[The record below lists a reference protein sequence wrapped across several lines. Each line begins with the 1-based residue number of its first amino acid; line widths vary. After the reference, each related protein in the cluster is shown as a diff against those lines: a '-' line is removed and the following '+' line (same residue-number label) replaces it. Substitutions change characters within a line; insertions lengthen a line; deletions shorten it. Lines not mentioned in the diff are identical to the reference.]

1 MRIIKPSKR
10 PRNGHLSSQADLVED
25 TLASPL
31 LDQQASTA
39 ASVDCEETRKKSHKL
54 HAPPKPQEKA
64 TSKGLQGP
72 VSTQGEADYTELY
85 AKGIRLLAMR
95 EHSVKEIADKLL
107 TKSKID
113 LPSSSLIYA
122 VIDELIAEGYLSD
135 ERFTESY
142 VRSRANRGFGPVKIR
157 SELRSKGICDN
168 HIQDYLEEGAAVWF
182 DNAELEY
189 QKKFGTT
196 PITDYS
202 EWSKRAR
209 FMQSRGFTMDQI
221 QSTIPQFSFDD

>member
-10 PRNGHLSSQADLVED
+10 PRNGHLSSQADFAED
-25 TLASPL
+25 SLAAPFL
-31 LDQQASTA
+31 GDQVSTA
-39 ASVDCEETRKKSHKL
+39 ASVGSKESRR
-54 HAPPKPQEKA
+54 KPQEPQKLEEKSA
-64 TSKGLQGP
+64 AQGVQRS
-72 VSTQGEADYTELY
+72 VSSQGETDYKELY

-107 TKSKID
+107 TKSKVD
-113 LPSSSLIYA
+113 LPDSTLIYA
-122 VIDELIAEGYLSD
+122 VIDELIEEGYLSD

-168 HIQDYLEEGAAVWF
+168 HIQDYLDDGAVVWF
-182 DNAELEY
+182 DNAALEY
-189 QKKFGTT
+189 QKKYSTA
-196 PITDYS
+196 PINDYS

-221 QSTIPQFSFDD
+221 QSTIPQFSFDY